1 MPLYGHEGVWV
12 AGNPDE
18 VVNALVVEDDV
29 LDADVLWVSAM
40 DEAAIG
46 AAA

>member
-1 MPLYGHEGVWV
+1 MTVFKAILLAKEKCG
-12 AGNPDE
+12 AG
-18 VVNALVVEDDV
+18 DV
-29 LDADVLWVSAM
+29 PDADVLWVSAM